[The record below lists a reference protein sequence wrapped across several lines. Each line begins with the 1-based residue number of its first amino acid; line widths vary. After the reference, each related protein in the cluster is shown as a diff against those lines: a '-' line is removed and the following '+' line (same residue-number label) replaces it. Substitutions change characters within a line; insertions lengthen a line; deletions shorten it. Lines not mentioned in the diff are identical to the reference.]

1 MDPVALEALAAGPSG
16 SGGPGRAPTA
26 EHGAEDDE
34 DEAVAAPRLKKNK
47 MGEAIVPAEQT
58 EEALRAEARAE
69 RWFGQD
75 IFQGLTPSSGSRAL
89 APADDGGSEA
99 SDHGSDAEDF
109 AVVASQMRELSDNQ
123 LPNMPLTDKQKRQL
137 KRKRDAERK
146 GKSKEEEEDNRPME
160 IAPLEAPKPLVPV
173 KNQKPSDPQELAETM
188 ALGSLMVDSKKS
200 RMDLID
206 AAYNRWTFDADSGLP
221 DWFTEDENK
230 HNKPELPISKAL
242 MDQFRAKLREIN
254 ARPIRKVTEAK
265 NRKRR
270 RLQKRLEKL
279 RSTAMSLADVGDM
292 SEIAKARQ
300 MRKAISKAARA
311 DERKV
316 QVVAIKKGGGGH
328 SQTKGKVPKGAKVKV
343 VDRRL
348 KSDRRGEKKAAAF
361 NKRRQKTLNKKQN
374 RKKQAIGGSGG
385 NRESGGRG
393 VYNRGSA

>member
-1 MDPVALEALAAGPSG
+1 VAP
-16 SGGPGRAPTA
+16 
-26 EHGAEDDE
+26 
-34 DEAVAAPRLKKNK
+34 PRMKKSK
-47 MGEAIVPAEQT
+47 TGEAIVPAEQT

-75 IFQGLTPSSGSRAL
+75 IFQGLVPSSSSRAL
-89 APADDGGSEA
+89 APADDAGSEA
-99 SDHGSDAEDF
+99 SEDGSGREDF

-137 KRKRDAERK
+137 KRKREAEWKGRK
-146 GKSKEEEEDNRPME
+146 NKDEMEEDNRPME

-173 KNQKPSDPQELAETM
+173 KNQKPSDPQELAETL

-265 NRKRR
+265 NRKRK

-279 RSTAMSLADVGDM
+279 RSTAMSLADTGDM
-292 SEIAKARQ
+292 SEVAKARH
-300 MRKAISKAARA
+300 MRKAISKAARS

-316 QVVAIKKGGGGH
+316 QVVAIKKGGGGRDA
-328 SQTKGKVPKGAKVKV
+328 TKGKVPKGAKLKV
-343 VDRRL
+343 VDKRM
-348 KSDRRGEKKAAAF
+348 KSDRRGAKKAEAF
-361 NKRRQKTLNKKQN
+361 NKRRQKTLNKKDQN
-374 RKKQAIGGSGG
+374 RKKAQAKGGGGG
-385 NRESGGRG
+385 NRESGGKG
-393 VYNRGSA
+393 VFNKGSA